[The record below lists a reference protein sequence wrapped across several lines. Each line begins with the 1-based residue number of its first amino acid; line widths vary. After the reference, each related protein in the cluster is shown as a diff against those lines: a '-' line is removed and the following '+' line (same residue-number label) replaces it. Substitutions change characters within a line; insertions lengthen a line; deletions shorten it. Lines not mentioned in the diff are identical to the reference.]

1 MRRDRLNDRHSLIL
15 SFSPLVSLSRSLS
28 LSLSLSHVDFG
39 IILRFMELSSI
50 LDPGRPPKMDKAVML
65 GDALR
70 MVTQLRGEAQKLK
83 ESKENLQDKIN
94 EMKVRLGLLFLFFLP
109 L

>member
-1 MRRDRLNDRHSLIL
+1 
-15 SFSPLVSLSRSLS
+15 
-28 LSLSLSHVDFG
+28 
-39 IILRFMELSSI
+39 MELSSI

-94 EMKVRLGLLFLFFLP
+94 EMKVRSGFVVSVFSFSLEGIWKIHV
-109 L
+109 

>member
-15 SFSPLVSLSRSLS
+15 SFSPLFS